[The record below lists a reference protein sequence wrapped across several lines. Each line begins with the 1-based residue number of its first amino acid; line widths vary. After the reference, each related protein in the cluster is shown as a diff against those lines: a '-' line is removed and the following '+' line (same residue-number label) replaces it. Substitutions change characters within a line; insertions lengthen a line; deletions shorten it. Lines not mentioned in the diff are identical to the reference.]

1 MLRLP
6 ISYSL
11 NDYSRDL
18 LTFWKIVSYVISVN
32 SKNEIK
38 VTKNDVIL
46 ISYTRSQLFYSTKFL
61 SNFLITVQFL

>member
-46 ISYTRSQLFYSTKFL
+46 ISYTRSQLFYSAKFL